1 MMKNAQSPPS
11 STQETQETEVVI
23 IGAGPIGVEMAAV
36 LERQGTRYILL
47 DAGALGESIT
57 RWPRDTRFFSSS
69 EWVAVAGIPIQTRD
83 QGIVTG
89 EEYLA
94 YLRQVVE
101 VLNIN
106 LKTYEAVEEITRLP
120 DSGFR
125 LSSRTHVGT
134 RIEYRTRFV
143 VLAAG
148 DMNHPR
154 LLGIPG
160 ETLPHVTHYWNRPHT
175 YFQKRL
181 LIVGGKNSAVE
192 AAIRCWRAGA
202 RVSISYRGPALDE
215 KRLISRLDL
224 EIDRLIQNR
233 QSDFHG
239 STTPVRIE
247 NGRVIL
253 DPGAREIP
261 ADFVYLATGF
271 TMDEELY
278 EQLGIPRIGPERI
291 PAFDPATM
299 ETPAPGA
306 YVIGTATGGNQRRYR
321 VFITTSHIHCLR
333 AARSMFPHRPL
344 REEWVGNLHTRD
356 YPLSSADVE

>member
-1 MMKNAQSPPS
+1 MEAAESM
-11 STQETQETEVVI
+11 ETEVVI

-36 LERQGTRYILL
+36 LERQGTRYVLL

-94 YLRQVVE
+94 YLRQTVE
-101 VLNIN
+101 VLNLN
-106 LKTYEAVEEITRLP
+106 LITYEAVEKITPLP
-120 DSGFR
+120 DAGFR
-125 LSSRTHVGT
+125 LSTRTHSGT
-134 RIEYRTRFV
+134 QNQYRTRFV
-143 VLAAG
+143 ILAGG

-160 ETLPHVTHYWNRPHT
+160 EDLPHVTHYWKDPHT
-175 YFQKRL
+175 YFRKRL

-192 AAIRCWRAGA
+192 AALRCWRAGV
-202 RVSISYRGPALDE
+202 RVSVSYRGPALDE
-215 KRLISRLDL
+215 KRLISRLFL
-224 EIDRLIQNR
+224 EIDLLIQNR
-233 QSDFHG
+233 QIDFYG

-253 DPGAREIP
+253 DPGAREVP

-278 EQLGIPRIGPERI
+278 KQLGIPLTSPERI
-291 PAFDPATM
+291 PSFDPATM
-299 ETPAPGA
+299 ETSAPGA
-306 YVIGTATGGNQRRYR
+306 YVIGTAAGGNQRRYR

-333 AARSMFPHRPL
+333 AARSMFPNRSV

>member
-1 MMKNAQSPPS
+1 MEAAESM
-11 STQETQETEVVI
+11 ETEVVI

-36 LERQGTRYILL
+36 LERQGTRYVLL

-94 YLRQVVE
+94 YLRQTVE
-101 VLNIN
+101 VLNLN
-106 LKTYEAVEEITRLP
+106 LITYEAVEKITPLP
-120 DSGFR
+120 DAGFR
-125 LSSRTHVGT
+125 LSTRTHSGMQNQ
-134 RIEYRTRFV
+134 YRTRFV
-143 VLAAG
+143 ILAGG

-160 ETLPHVTHYWNRPHT
+160 EDLPHVTHYWKDPHT

-192 AAIRCWRAGA
+192 AALRCWRAGA
-202 RVSISYRGPALDE
+202 RVSVSYRGPALDE
-215 KRLISRLDL
+215 KRLISRLCL
-224 EIDRLIQNR
+224 EIGLLIQNR
-233 QSDFHG
+233 QIDFYG

-253 DPGAREIP
+253 EPGAREVP

-278 EQLGIPRIGPERI
+278 KQLGIPLTSPERI
-291 PAFDPATM
+291 PSFDPATM

-333 AARSMFPHRPL
+333 AARSMFPNRPV

>member
-1 MMKNAQSPPS
+1 M
-11 STQETQETEVVI
+11 ETTESMETEVVI

-36 LERQGTRYILL
+36 LQRQGTRYALL

-94 YLRQVVE
+94 YLRQTVE
-101 VLNIN
+101 VLNLN
-106 LKTYEAVEEITRLP
+106 LITYEAVEKITPLP

-125 LSSRTHVGT
+125 LSTRTHSGT
-134 RIEYRTRFV
+134 QNQYRTRFV
-143 VLAAG
+143 ILAGG

-160 ETLPHVTHYWNRPHT
+160 EDLPHVTHYWRDPHT

-192 AAIRCWRAGA
+192 AAIRCWRAGV

-215 KRLISRLDL
+215 KRLISRLYL
-224 EIDRLIQNR
+224 EIDLLIQNR
-233 QSDFHG
+233 QIDFYG
-239 STTPVRIE
+239 STTPRRIE
-247 NGRVIL
+247 GGRVIL
-253 DPGAREIP
+253 SPGDREVP

-278 EQLGIPRIGPERI
+278 KQLGIPLTGPERI
-291 PAFDPATM
+291 PSFDPATM

-333 AARSMFPHRPL
+333 AARSMFPDRPV